1 MKFCSECGSD
11 KVQMIMPYGDIG
23 LRHICQN
30 CGAIHYSRHSM
41 VAGCVATHEG
51 RILLCQ
57 RAIDPYRGMW
67 TIPAG
72 YVETGE
78 TLQEAAI
85 RETYEE
91 AGATATH
98 LRLLTVYNLPMF
110 SEVYVLFSA
119 DLKTSQLMAGEE
131 SLEVKLVYPQEI
143 DWSSLA
149 FPMVREALRHWV
161 APAGCS
167 HVDVADFL
175 WGPEG
180 GVRVRHHDRMGKDGP
195 E

>member
-11 KVQMIMPYGDIG
+11 KVQMIVPYGDVG
-23 LRHICQN
+23 LRHNCQT
-30 CGAIHYSRHSM
+30 CGTIQYSKHSM
-41 VAGCVATHEG
+41 VAGCVATHMG

-57 RAIDPYRGMW
+57 RAIDPCRGMW

-110 SEVYVLFSA
+110 SGVYVLFAA
-119 DLKTSQLMAGEE
+119 DLKTPQLMAGEE
-131 SLEVKLVYPQEI
+131 SLDVKLVYPKEI

-149 FPMVREALRHWV
+149 FPTVREALRHWV
-161 APAGCS
+161 APAGCAP
-167 HVDVADFL
+167 VDVADFL

-180 GVRVRHHDRMGKDGP
+180 GVRVRRHR
-195 E
+195 

>member
-11 KVQMIMPYGDIG
+11 QVQMSMPYGDIG

-30 CGAIHYSRHSM
+30 CGTVHYARHSM

-51 RILLCQ
+51 CILLCQ
-57 RAIDPYRGMW
+57 RAIDPYLGMW

-72 YVETGE
+72 YVEVGE

-85 RETYEE
+85 RETREE
-91 AGATATH
+91 AGAIVTN
-98 LRLLTVYNLPMF
+98 LRLLAVYDLPMF

-119 DLKTSQLMAGEE
+119 DLTMPQVMAGEE
-131 SLEVKLVYPQEI
+131 SLAVRLVCPEEI

-149 FPMVREALRHWV
+149 FPMVREALRHWMT
-161 APAGCS
+161 PTGCAQ
-167 HVDVADFL
+167 VDVADFL

-180 GVRVRHHDRMGKDGP
+180 GVRVRRHGRMSKERSD
-195 E
+195 

>member
-11 KVQMIMPYGDIG
+11 KVQAIVPYGDIG

-30 CGAIHYSRHSM
+30 CGAIHYSKHSM

-51 RILLCQ
+51 RVLLCR
-57 RAIDPYRGMW
+57 RAIDPFRGMW

-72 YVETGE
+72 HVEAGE

-119 DLKTSQLMAGEE
+119 ELKTPQLMAGEE
-131 SLEVKLVYPQEI
+131 SLEVKLVCPDEI

-161 APAGCS
+161 ASAGCS
-167 HVDVADFL
+167 RVDVADFL
-175 WGPEG
+175 WGLEG
-180 GVRVRHHDRMGKDGP
+180 GVRVRHDGRMGKDGP
-195 E
+195 